1 MHTFLQKKIF
11 FCDTSARSFGVKL
24 FVYFHACLF
33 SLTPHTYKILKFWHS
48 FYNTY
53 LTKLFSR
60 NEASM
65 GAEFIENKALLDMCY
80 KNCART
86 SILYVCRST
95 PSSAIPCCCEYIM
108 QTAKLLNSYITEM
121 AENSVFERLILKPF
135 WGSMPPDPPTGKHGK
150 RDSNFH
156 LLPINLTVI
165 RYVTCIEVIF
175 KTG

>member
-11 FCDTSARSFGVKL
+11 FCDTSARSFGVTL

-65 GAEFIENKALLDMCY
+65 GAESIENKALLDMCY

-86 SILYVCRST
+86 SILYVCLRPNST
-95 PSSAIPCCCEYIM
+95 YYTGLSSCA
-108 QTAKLLNSYITEM
+108 
-121 AENSVFERLILKPF
+121 
-135 WGSMPPDPPTGKHGK
+135 
-150 RDSNFH
+150 
-156 LLPINLTVI
+156 NLTATKDQKH
-165 RYVTCIEVIF
+165 RRHQAEVDLASPVAVLISF
-175 KTG
+175 SRNS